1 MKYTKQQAEKLKT
14 KGMDG
19 FTKYNRPLPDVQIV
33 DGFYIVPSKMNTKQ
47 LTLWFTMKK
56 QRKWQTKKI

>member
-1 MKYTKQQAEKLKT
+1 MKYTKEQAKKLKT

-19 FTKYNRPLPDVQIV
+19 FTKYNRPLADVKIV
-33 DGFYIVPSKMNTKQ
+33 DGFYIVPSKMNSKQ
-47 LTLWFTMKK
+47 LTLRFTMKK

>member
-1 MKYTKQQAEKLKT
+1 MGNYRQQSNRITQNKKIMKYTKQQAEKLKT

-33 DGFYIVPSKMNTKQ
+33 DGFYIVPSKMNTK
-47 LTLWFTMKK
+47 
-56 QRKWQTKKI
+56 

>member
-1 MKYTKQQAEKLKT
+1 MGNYRQQNNRITQNQKIMKYTKQQAEKLKT

-33 DGFYIVPSKMNTKQ
+33 DGFYIVPSKMNTK
-47 LTLWFTMKK
+47 
-56 QRKWQTKKI
+56 

>member
-19 FTKYNRPLPDVQIV
+19 FTKYNRPLPDVTIV
-33 DGFYIVPSKMNTKQ
+33 DGFYIVPSKINTK
-47 LTLWFTMKK
+47 
-56 QRKWQTKKI
+56 